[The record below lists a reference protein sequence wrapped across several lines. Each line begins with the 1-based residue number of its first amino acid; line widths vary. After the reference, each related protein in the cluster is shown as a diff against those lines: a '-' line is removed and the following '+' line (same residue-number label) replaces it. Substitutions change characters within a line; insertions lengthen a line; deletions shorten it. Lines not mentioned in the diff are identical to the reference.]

1 VPILFDCFIGRDG
14 RDGRLARE
22 WRCGVVLGALWP
34 RSAKGG
40 MEMEG
45 GGIHEDACIDV
56 LRGWRSAEMYVLGY
70 RNFEL

>member
-1 VPILFDCFIGRDG
+1 
-14 RDGRLARE
+14 
-22 WRCGVVLGALWP
+22 VVLGALWP